1 MNLIP
6 SFHNLTTVLQT
17 FLVIPVSDASGERSF
32 SKLRFI
38 ENDYRTTM
46 TQKRLNN
53 LIINQF
59 INIEYWGGGTA
70 RGIDFGNI
78 VRKHAKIAAHS
89 AWNFF
94 KYMPTRIIFKDRIQD
109 NMIVLITI

>member
-17 FLVIPVSDASGERSF
+17 FLVIPVSVASGERSF

-53 LIINQF
+53 LSIL
-59 INIEYWGGGTA
+59 NIEAEVA

-94 KYMPTRIIFKDRIQD
+94 
-109 NMIVLITI
+109 